1 MTENQ
6 IPYEQEEE
14 INLVSLLFTV
24 LHKYRQ
30 MAAAALVCAGTAG
43 SFCCLFYFFY
53 LCTVGIVCYEPDRIL
68 V

>member
-30 MAAAALVCAGTAG
+30 MAAAAWSAPY
-43 SFCCLFYFFY
+43 CLQAW
-53 LCTVGIVCYEPDRIL
+53 LL
-68 V
+68 

>member
-24 LHKYRQ
+24 LRKYRQ
-30 MAAAALVCAGTAG
+30 ILAAALACAIIFGAAAG
-43 SFCCLFYFFY
+43 AASSM
-53 LCTVGIVCYEPDRIL
+53 
-68 V
+68 

>member
-24 LHKYRQ
+24 LHNTGRWRPQPWSAPY
-30 MAAAALVCAGTAG
+30 
-43 SFCCLFYFFY
+43 CLQAW
-53 LCTVGIVCYEPDRIL
+53 LL
-68 V
+68 